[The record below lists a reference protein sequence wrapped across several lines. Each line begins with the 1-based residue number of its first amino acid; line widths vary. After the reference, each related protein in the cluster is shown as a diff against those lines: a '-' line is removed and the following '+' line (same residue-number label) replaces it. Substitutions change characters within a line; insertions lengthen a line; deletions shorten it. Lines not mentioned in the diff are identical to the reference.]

1 MAVAPEVFWRN
12 CESRFCREFL
22 LMRWPLARRSVV
34 PEETQNVLS
43 CSARRGQQMMTDTQA
58 ATPTL
63 CRLQLGSELRQI
75 RLKRGL
81 TSTQVV
87 KKLIWSPS
95 KLTRLETGENA
106 TVEPADVM
114 ALCQIYGVDEETAR
128 QLKDYAVVTKTKRE
142 WWQATAFRPLL
153 NPGNRA
159 LFGMESSASVV
170 HTYQSEYVPGLLQ
183 TADYARVL
191 HQHANCGRP
200 DEEIDRMVEL
210 RLTRQEIL
218 LRKPPLRYAAIVGEG
233 VIRRQ
238 VGGPSVM
245 KAQLA
250 HIIEAASA
258 PNITVQVVPFE
269 AGVHR
274 CMNGAFSSFRF
285 RDDFALKPI
294 VHLEHLADHWVLRR
308 DADVEL
314 YENAFNDLQAMAP
327 GPEESLKLIKNVMEE
342 L

>member
-1 MAVAPEVFWRN
+1 
-12 CESRFCREFL
+12 
-22 LMRWPLARRSVV
+22 
-34 PEETQNVLS
+34 
-43 CSARRGQQMMTDTQA
+43 MMTDTQA

-87 KKLIWSPS
+87 QKLLWSPS

-114 ALCQIYGVDEETAR
+114 ALCQIYGVGEEIAA
-128 QLKDYAVVTKTKRE
+128 QLKEYAAVTKLKRE

-159 LFGMESSASVV
+159 LFGMESSASAV

-183 TADYARVL
+183 TPDYVRVI
-191 HQHANCGRP
+191 HRHANYDRS
-200 DEEIDRMVEL
+200 DEEIDNMVEL
-210 RLTRQEIL
+210 RITRQGVFH
-218 LRKPPLRYAAIVGEG
+218 RKPPLRYAAILGES

-238 VGGPSVM
+238 VGGRPVM

-258 PNITVQVVPFE
+258 PNVTVQVIPFE
-269 AGVHR
+269 IGVHR
-274 CMNGAFSSFRF
+274 GMNGAFSTFRF

-308 DADVEL
+308 EADVEL
-314 YENAFNDLQAMAP
+314 YENAFNELQAMAP
-327 GPEESLKLIKNVMEE
+327 GPEDSLKLIKNVMEE